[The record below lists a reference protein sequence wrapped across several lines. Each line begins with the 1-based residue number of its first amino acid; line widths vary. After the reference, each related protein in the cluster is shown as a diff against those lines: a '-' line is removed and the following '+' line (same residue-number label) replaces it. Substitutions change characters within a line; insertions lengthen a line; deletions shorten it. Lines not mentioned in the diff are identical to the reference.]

1 MAKSFTIG
9 CKNEL
14 ARIQARRRCCRMA
27 ELSALLRLE
36 GRLHIEGRE
45 QVSLHTESENAAVA
59 RKIFK
64 LTKDLFG
71 TNLSLDINRIPRPRK
86 HNCYYLFLGHG
97 EAAQILNELGI
108 LDDHLHVVYEVPR
121 RLVKSNCCGAA
132 YLRGA
137 FLGGGFTA
145 SPTREHQLEIAVSHP
160 QLAEELQA
168 LMARYDIAAQVTQR
182 KNLHLVY
189 LKSAPRIT
197 TLLALMGAYDCVMA
211 MENEAILRELRN
223 NVNRLV
229 NCDTANL
236 NKTVDASREQIEVIN
251 RIQSGAGLEALPA
264 ALQQIAEA
272 RLDHPLASVTELGEG
287 MDPPLSKSAAY
298 HRLRRLVQYDANC
311 R

>member
-1 MAKSFTIG
+1 MARSFTIS

-14 ARIQARRRCCRMA
+14 ARIQPRRHCCRMA

-36 GRLHIEGRE
+36 GRLHIEGNDL
-45 QVSLHTESENAAVA
+45 VSLHTESENAAVA

-71 TNLSLDINRIPRPRK
+71 TNLSLDINRIPRPRR
-86 HNCYYLFLGHG
+86 HNCYYLFLGHD

-108 LDDHLHVVYEVPR
+108 LDDHLHVVYEIPR
-121 RLVKSNCCGAA
+121 RLAKSNCCGAA

-145 SPTREHQLEIAVSHP
+145 SPLKEHHLEIAVAHAR
-160 QLAEELQA
+160 LAEELQG
-168 LMARYDIAAQVTQR
+168 LMARFDIAAQVTQR
-182 KNLHLVY
+182 KAMYVVY
-189 LKSAPRIT
+189 LKSAQRIT
-197 TLLALMGAYDCVMA
+197 SLLALMGAYDCVLA
-211 MENEAILRELRN
+211 MENEAIVRELRN

-251 RIQSGAGLEALPA
+251 RIAATAGLSALPA
-264 ALQQIAEA
+264 ALRQIAEA
-272 RLDHPLASVTELGEG
+272 RLDHPLASVAELGEC

-298 HRLRRLVQYDANC
+298 HRLRRLMQL

>member
-1 MAKSFTIG
+1 MAKSFTIT

-14 ARIQARRRCCRMA
+14 ARVQARRRCCRMA

-36 GRLHIEGRE
+36 GRLHIEGNE

-71 TNLSLDINRIPRPRK
+71 INLSLDINRIPRPRK
-86 HNCYYLFLGHG
+86 HNCYYLLMGHDQ
-97 EAAQILNELGI
+97 AAQILNELGI
-108 LDDHLHVVYEVPR
+108 LDDHLRVVYEVPR
-121 RLVKSNCCGAA
+121 RLVKSTCCGAA

-145 SPTREHQLEIAVSHP
+145 SPEREHHLELAVSSP

-168 LMARYDIAAQVTQR
+168 LMARYDIASQVTQR
-182 KNLHLVY
+182 KSLHIVY

-197 TLLALMGAYDCVMA
+197 TLLALMGAYDSVMA
-211 MENEAILRELRN
+211 MENEAILRELRG

-236 NKTVDASREQIEVIN
+236 NKTVEASREQLEVIN
-251 RIQSGAGLEALPA
+251 RIEGGIGLGSLPA
-264 ALQQIAEA
+264 ALRQIAEA
-272 RLDHPLASVTELGEG
+272 RLDHPLATVAELGEV
-287 MDPPLSKSAAY
+287 MDPPLSKSATY
-298 HRLRRLVQYDANC
+298 HRLRRLMQVGTSA
-311 R
+311 

>member
-1 MAKSFTIG
+1 MAKSFTIS

-14 ARIQARRRCCRMA
+14 AHVVARRPCCRMA

-71 TNLSLDINRIPRPRK
+71 VNLSLDINRIPRPRK
-86 HNCYYLFLGHG
+86 HNCYYLFLGHD
-97 EAAQILNELGI
+97 EAPQILNELGI
-108 LDDHLHVVYEVPR
+108 LDDHLRVVYEIPR

-145 SPTREHQLEIAVSHP
+145 SPEREHHLEIAVSHE
-160 QLAEELQA
+160 QLAEELRA
-168 LMARYDIAAQVTQR
+168 LLARYNIAAQVTQR

-189 LKSAPRIT
+189 LKSVPRIT

-211 MENEAILRELRN
+211 MENESILRELRN

-236 NKTVDASREQIEVIN
+236 NKTVEAAHEQLVAIGRIE
-251 RIQSGAGLEALPA
+251 SGIGLQALPA

-272 RLDHPLASVTELGEG
+272 RLDHPLATVAELGES
-287 MDPPLSKSAAY
+287 MDPPLSKSATY
-298 HRLRRLVQYDANC
+298 HRLRRLVQAGAK
-311 R
+311 